1 MNKAQIFSLVGI
13 PEVHWKVM
21 RKKLPPQSAHSIIIK
36 KYLDNLPAMLQ
47 QGQGLYLH
55 GDYGTGKSGT
65 AALILMEAI
74 KHRVLGYWVRAKN
87 LPDYVINNARTE
99 DNVDVLT
106 KCLETP
112 LLVID
117 EFQVREEVKFTET
130 IVEDIVRMRLDDRR
144 STIVTSNVTTSSL
157 SKLYPAL
164 LSVLKEG
171 VLPVK
176 VAGFNF
182 RTSIKGILADEL
194 R

>member
-1 MNKAQIFSLVGI
+1 MNQAQIYGLIGI
-13 PEVHWKVM
+13 PEIHWKVT
-21 RKKLPPQSAHSIIIK
+21 REKLPPTSHSMIVG
-36 KYLDNLPAMLQ
+36 KYIDNLPSMIE

-55 GDYGTGKSGT
+55 GDYGMGKSGL
-65 AALILMEAI
+65 AALILKYAI
-74 KHRVLGYWVRAKN
+74 VHRVLGYWVRAKN
-87 LPDYVINNARTE
+87 IPEYVISHARTE
-99 DNVDVLT
+99 ENVEVYT

-117 EFQVREEVKFTET
+117 EFQVRDEVRFTET
-130 IVEDIVRMRLDDRR
+130 IVEDIIRMRLDDRR
-144 STIVTSNVTTSSL
+144 STIVTSNVTPGSL
-157 SKLYPAL
+157 STLYPAL

-182 RTSIKGILADEL
+182 RTPLKGILADEL